1 MMTEKTIEEMAHDYI
16 VAQLSS
22 GIGATKSDIKEFIN
36 IACEVKE
43 QSKRKQKEIEQDAQR
58 RRW

>member
-1 MMTEKTIEEMAHDYI
+1 MAEKTIEEMVHDYV

-22 GIGATKSDIKEFIN
+22 GIGATKSDIKEFAD

-43 QSKRKQKEIEQDAQR
+43 HSKRKQKEIDQDIQR

>member
-1 MMTEKTIEEMAHDYI
+1 MTEKTIEEMTHDY
-16 VAQLSS
+16 VAAQLSS
-22 GIGATKSDIKEFIN
+22 GIGATKSDVKEFVD

-43 QSKRKQKEIEQDAQR
+43 QAKRKQKEVEQDAQR